1 MPENWGIEDTTKV
14 STTKLIS
21 IIINRIRLLWVHIT
35 NTTFF
40 FLALCEIFDKADTD
54 GGGAI
59 SIDEYLAICGEY
71 GKEVDDDD
79 LDLIKALCNENGE
92 VSKNDFI
99 MHLKK
104 HGQDLTLI
112 AFTKCIYYYGQLIDG
127 VIVFTIPRD
136 P

>member
-1 MPENWGIEDTTKV
+1 M
-14 STTKLIS
+14 
-21 IIINRIRLLWVHIT
+21 HIT

-92 VSKNDFI
+92 V
-99 MHLKK
+99 
-104 HGQDLTLI
+104 
-112 AFTKCIYYYGQLIDG
+112 
-127 VIVFTIPRD
+127 
-136 P
+136 